1 MSALEFVITLHLIV
15 IGLAMTNLLGAIGD
29 LFKYRERI
37 DYAWLLPVWLLA
49 MLFAGLALAFGI
61 WQTESTISPS
71 AKIFD
76 VLPYF
81 QYTVFLYLGCRIL
94 NPELAHRTHL
104 DLDLYFLSIRKPF
117 FAFSFIPQ
125 VIFFLSLAAADTPLP
140 PLSHRG
146 RLDVPRD
153 RRFRRIDAVDPA
165 YRPGALDRPA
175 GQPGDRAVELAG
187 MRTRQRLAF
196 KLIERNAGQ

>member
-15 IGLAMTNLLGAIGD
+15 IGLAMTNLLSAIGD

-37 DYAWLLPVWLLA
+37 DYTWLLPVWLLA

-61 WQTESTISPS
+61 RQTESTISPS
-71 AKIFD
+71 ATIFD

-104 DLDLYFLSIRKPF
+104 DLDAYFLSIRKPF

-125 VIFFLSLAAADTPLP
+125 AIFFLSLAATDTPLP
-140 PLSHRG
+140 PLPFATAVVLMCLAIVGFVAST
-146 RLDVPRD
+146 LSTQ
-153 RRFRRIDAVDPA
+153 RIVL
-165 YRPGALDRPA
+165 ALWI
-175 GQPGDRAVELAG
+175 GLQVSQEIVQSGLLG
-187 MRTRQRLAF
+187 
-196 KLIERNAGQ
+196 